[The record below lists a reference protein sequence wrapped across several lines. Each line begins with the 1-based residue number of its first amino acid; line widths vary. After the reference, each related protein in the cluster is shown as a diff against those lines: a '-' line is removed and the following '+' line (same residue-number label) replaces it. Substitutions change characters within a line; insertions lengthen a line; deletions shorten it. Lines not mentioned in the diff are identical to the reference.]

1 MPAQWTGSI
10 VGKMHLYD
18 VNVTELAAEVDW
30 HPKYLSTVLN
40 RADPPDGAEEKVTAA
55 LDRVIERKKFEMHIA
70 ESHVDGKESK

>member
-18 VNVTELAAEVDW
+18 VKVTELAAEVDW

-40 RADPPDGAEEKVTAA
+40 RADPPEGAEEKVTAA
-55 LDRVIERKKFEMHIA
+55 LDRVIERKKFEAHVA
-70 ESHVDGKESK
+70 EIQNNRKD